1 MLDLYEASFEIDD
14 LKWAMALQV
23 TQDQLFED
31 KKGGGY
37 FTTAAGDTNLLVRMK
52 EDYDGAE
59 PTANSVTALNL
70 LRLAQIT
77 DNDAWRRSAEAVFGA
92 FADRLQREPGSL
104 PQMLAALD
112 FQLSRPKQIV
122 IAGKPDAEDTR
133 TLVRA
138 VHEIYL
144 PNKILLLA
152 DGAEGQKVL
161 GSRLEFIRE
170 VQPLGGKA
178 TAFVCENYT
187 CQLPTTD
194 LNTLRKQLTQ
204 PQKSAP
210 EQRVR

>member
-1 MLDLYEASFEIDD
+1 
-14 LKWAMALQV
+14 
-23 TQDQLFED
+23 
-31 KKGGGY
+31 
-37 FTTAAGDTNLLVRMK
+37 MK